1 MSKSKSFSI
10 RFILI
15 LLGTLI
21 TYFGLV
27 KLSVLPI
34 SMLHAFV
41 ICLSI
46 FMVFTLGLL
55 IIAPGLVQGPEK
67 FVMRFLVLTTFQL
80 IAAMSILL
88 AFVVSKQ
95 ADVRTLCFHF
105 IGLFAIILSIQSVLL
120 VQINNKSIN

>member
-1 MSKSKSFSI
+1 MSKAKSFSI

-27 KLSVLPI
+27 KLAVLPI
-34 SMLHAFV
+34 STLHA
-41 ICLSI
+41 
-46 FMVFTLGLL
+46 MVVCISAFIVFSLGLL
-55 IIAPGLVQGPEK
+55 IIAPGLAQGPEK

-105 IGLFAIILSIQSVLL
+105 IGLFVFLLAIQSVLL
-120 VQINNKSIN
+120 VQINNKSTN